1 MEGDFIRKSCCGAT
15 FGHEHHCSHY
25 EAATHSTNVI
35 NARNTEIAA
44 LREQIRVLTE
54 ALGHYADEQH
64 WTSRTGKTDGTVKDW
79 YWGNHGSDNGYDI
92 AQKALKGE

>member
-1 MEGDFIRKSCCGAT
+1 MENEPHNKQFAYFD
-15 FGHEHHCSHY
+15 
-25 EAATHSTNVI
+25 EASGM
-35 NARNTEIAA
+35 RIANDETKE